1 MRRHVMAN
9 AKIVKGC
16 LFPKIGLAAHAVL
29 RRCLLIVQGFD
40 TLGAWQVSRK
50 QLVCPIF
57 DCKTAL
63 TAQEVRGSL
72 AEKPEL
78 LVKFESFALQVL
90 DVVCVV

>member
-1 MRRHVMAN
+1 MS
-9 AKIVKGC
+9 
-16 LFPKIGLAAHAVL
+16 
-29 RRCLLIVQGFD
+29 RRCLLSVQGFD
-40 TLGAWQVSRK
+40 MLVAWQVSRK
-50 QLVCPIF
+50 QLVCPIP

-90 DVVCVV
+90 HVVCVV

>member
-16 LFPKIGLAAHAVL
+16 LFLKIGHAVL

-90 DVVCVV
+90 HVVCVV